1 MPHHGEMYNDSMH
14 FPGNYWVPNP
24 NLRPETS
31 GTTEFGLGLRFD
43 NLVLAD
49 DNLQFKA
56 SYFDTDAR
64 DYINLYVDI
73 RGRKTYSQNI
83 SRAKIWGWDA
93 SMSYQTHWF
102 DWDLAY
108 NRT

>member
-1 MPHHGEMYNDSMH
+1 MGEMYNDSMH

-49 DNLQFKA
+49 DNLQFK
-56 SYFDTDAR
+56 SQLFRYR
-64 DYINLYVDI
+64 RPRLHQSV
-73 RGRKTYSQNI
+73 RGYSVVAKLTHKI
-83 SRAKIWGWDA
+83 SPAPKFGA
-93 SMSYQTHWF
+93 GMHQ
-102 DWDLAY
+102 
-108 NRT
+108 